1 VLVNEAQIFIFNIWV
16 VVDIFLVN
24 LIIFQQVAVSATPFV
39 VCFVSLAHV
48 FDFIVCYAGSVCL
61 NPNICIGCVRH
72 ALDVP
77 STWFSDGLPGRFD
90 DDGCTMFCGNG
101 NDFIQ
106 SHRVWKWFPAFQFNI
121 ADFPPVL
128 NVRIV
133 VPDLSQHIQ

>member
-1 VLVNEAQIFIFNIWV
+1 MICFI
-16 VVDIFLVN
+16 
-24 LIIFQQVAVSATPFV
+24 
-39 VCFVSLAHV
+39 SLTRA

-61 NPNICIGCVRH
+61 NPNIRIGGVRH

-77 STWFSDGLPGRFD
+77 SAWFSDGLPGRFD

-106 SHRVWKWFPAFQFNI
+106 PHRIWKSFPAFQFDI
-121 ADFPPVL
+121 ADFSPVL